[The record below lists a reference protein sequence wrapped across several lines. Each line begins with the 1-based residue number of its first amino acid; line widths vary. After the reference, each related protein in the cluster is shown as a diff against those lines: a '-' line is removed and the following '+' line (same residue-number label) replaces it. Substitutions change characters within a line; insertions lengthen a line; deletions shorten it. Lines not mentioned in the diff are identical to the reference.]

1 VGSGAEAPRP
11 RARDADLVIEPLL
24 EETLVYD
31 LVRHKAFCLGPRT
44 AWVWRHCDG
53 KTTVK
58 EIGKRLAKELR
69 EPVGED
75 VIWVAL
81 RRLAR
86 AQLLREALPAASGRP
101 SASRREWMRRAAL
114 LGGFSILSLT
124 VPVAALAASCLPK
137 HAACNPSG
145 PNKCCPGCF
154 CNPSRMC
161 VGSC

>member
-1 VGSGAEAPRP
+1 VGSGAEAARP
-11 RARDADLVIEPLL
+11 RARDAELVVEPLG

-31 LVRHKAFCLGPRT
+31 LERHKALCLGPRT

-53 KTTVK
+53 KTTVE
-58 EIGKRLAKELR
+58 EIASRLARELR
-69 EPVGED
+69 EPVGEE
-75 VIWVAL
+75 VVWVAV

-86 AQLLREALPAASGRP
+86 AHLLRGSLPAASGKR

-137 HAACNPSG
+137 HAACNPAG
-145 PNKCCPGCF
+145 PNRCCPPCRCVPPG
-154 CNPSRMC
+154 MC
-161 VGSC
+161 TGSC